1 MMKKWQIA
9 EPNKKAAETLSKSGN
24 ISMLC
29 AEVLSARNIN
39 SLEEAAGLLNCDGLS
54 DPFLLQDM
62 QAAVDTINNAIDE
75 GIPICIY
82 GDYDCDGVIATVIL
96 YSYLVELG
104 VDVTY
109 YIPERDEGYGMNES
123 AIRKLCEE
131 GTGLILTV
139 DNGITALK
147 ESELIYELG
156 MRLVV
161 TDHHQ
166 TLEELPRAE
175 AVVDPHR
182 SDCPSPYKKYCGA
195 GIALMLVAALN
206 DGDYT
211 IAMEAFAELAAIAT
225 VADVV
230 ELSGENRFLV
240 QRGLMYL
247 ANTERPGLL
256 ALMEKSGVLGKT
268 LTSTSL
274 AFSLAPR
281 INAAGRFGSPSQA
294 VCLLLSENP
303 EDAHKLADKLEICNR
318 ARKEEEERILLE
330 VQSQVE
336 KQPYI
341 LSERVLVFAGNNW
354 HHGVIGI
361 AAARLQERFG
371 KPVFMITIEENGA
384 RGSARSFG
392 TFSVFDCLNACKEH
406 LTKYGGHPGAG
417 GFSLEKESIPEF
429 TSAIAKYASDNF
441 PEMPILTARADK
453 LMLPQD
459 MTIENIGGL
468 SVLEPVGAGNPS
480 PVFAICHAVLKELVP
495 LSGGVHTKLKLIYGT
510 MAIEALLFRTSP
522 DNVHLKV
529 EEMCDLLVS
538 ASINIF
544 CGRKSI
550 SLIVQ
555 DYRRSGVKQSKYFAA
570 LAAYEKF
577 VRGEELSKAYYKA
590 IAPKRSEL
598 VAVYK
603 NITDDFGDIDLL
615 FMCMHLL
622 DMNYCKLRIS
632 LDVFRE
638 LGLVEIDA
646 YNNTVKKLPVKA
658 SVNLD
663 DSKLLCE
670 IRKKG
675 EN

>member
-1 MMKKWQIA
+1 MKKWQIA
-9 EPNKKAAETLSKSGN
+9 SPDKKMSDTLSKNGS

-29 AEVLSARNIN
+29 AEVLTARNIR
-39 SLEEAAGLLNCDGLS
+39 SLEDAAKLLNCDGMS
-54 DPFLLQDM
+54 DPFVIQDM
-62 QAAVDTINNAIDE
+62 QYAVDVINKAIEDE
-75 GIPICIY
+75 TPICIY
-82 GDYDCDGVIATVIL
+82 GDYDCDGIIATAIL
-96 YSYLVELG
+96 YSYLIELG

-109 YIPERDEGYGMNES
+109 YIPEREEGYGMNEA
-123 AIRKLCEE
+123 AIRKLKEE
-131 GTGLILTV
+131 GTELIITV
-139 DNGITALK
+139 DNGITALM
-147 ESELIYELG
+147 EAELIYELG
-156 MRLVV
+156 MRLIV

-166 TLEELPRAE
+166 PLEEIPKAE

-195 GIALMLVAALN
+195 GIALMLVAALE

-211 IAMEAFAELAAIAT
+211 IAMEAFSEFAAIAT

-256 ALMEKSGVLGKT
+256 ALMEKSGVLGKP

-274 AFSLAPR
+274 AFSIAPR
-281 INAAGRFGSPSQA
+281 INAAGRFSSPSRA
-294 VCLLLSENP
+294 LCLLLAEDQEN
-303 EDAHKLADKLEICNR
+303 AKRLADELEVCNR
-318 ARKEEEERILLE
+318 ARKEEEEKILLE
-330 VQSQVE
+330 VKEQIE
-336 KQPYI
+336 KQPYL
-341 LSERVLVFAGNNW
+341 LSERVLVFAGNGW

-392 TFSVFDCLNACKEH
+392 EFSVFECLHACKEY

-417 GFSLEKESIPEF
+417 GFSLEKESIPYF
-429 TSAIAKYASDNF
+429 TKAIAKYSAENF
-441 PEMPILTARADK
+441 KDMPVFTVRADK
-453 LMLPQD
+453 LMLPDD

-510 MAIEALLFRTSP
+510 MAIDALLFRTSP
-522 DNVHLKV
+522 ENVHLKPD
-529 EEMCDLLVS
+529 EICDLLVS
-538 ASINIF
+538 AGINTYN
-544 CGRKSI
+544 GRKSI

-555 DYRRSGVKQSKYFAA
+555 DYRRSGVKQAKYFAA
-570 LAAYEKF
+570 LAAYENF
-577 VRGEELSKAYYKA
+577 VRGEELSRAYYAA
-590 IAPKRSEL
+590 ITPEREDL
-598 VAVYK
+598 VNVYK
-603 NITDDFGDIDLL
+603 SIPSNKIDIDSL
-615 FMCMHLL
+615 FIHMQSFN
-622 DMNYCKLRIS
+622 MNYCKLRIA
-632 LDVFRE
+632 LDIFKE
-638 LGLVEIDA
+638 LRLVEIDV
-646 YNNTVKKLPVKA
+646 YNQTVKKLLVSG
-658 SVNLD
+658 SVNLE
-663 DSKLLCE
+663 DSVLLSE

-675 EN
+675 EV

>member
-1 MMKKWQIA
+1 MKKWQIA
-9 EPNKKAAETLSKSGN
+9 QPNKKIAETLSKSGN

-39 SLEEAAGLLNCDGLS
+39 SLEEAAALLNCDGLS

-82 GDYDCDGVIATVIL
+82 GDYDCDGVIATIIL
-96 YSYLVELG
+96 YSYLIELG

-123 AIRKLCEE
+123 AVRKLCEE

-147 ESELIYELG
+147 EAELIYELG

-256 ALMEKSGVLGKT
+256 ALMEKSGVLGKP

-281 INAAGRFGSPSQA
+281 INAAGRFSSPSRA
-294 VCLLLSENP
+294 VCLLLSENLD
-303 EDAHKLADKLEICNR
+303 DAYKLAEELEICNR
-318 ARKEEEERILLE
+318 ARKEEEEKILLE
-330 VQSQVE
+330 VQNQVE

-361 AAARLQERFG
+361 VAARLQERFG

-392 TFSVFDCLNACKEH
+392 TFSVFDCLSACKEH

-429 TSAIAKYASDNF
+429 TSAIAKYSADNF

-480 PVFAICHAVLKELVP
+480 PIFVICHAVLKEIMP
-495 LSGGVHTKLKLIYGT
+495 LSGGIHTKLKLIYGT

-522 DNVHLKV
+522 DNVHLKI

-538 ASINIF
+538 ASINTF

-550 SLIVQ
+550 SLVVQ
-555 DYRRSGVKQSKYFAA
+555 DYRRSGVKQAKYFAA
-570 LAAYEKF
+570 LSAYEKF

-590 IAPKRSEL
+590 IAPERSEL

-603 NITDDFGDIDLL
+603 NVSANFEDIDLL
-615 FMCMHLL
+615 FMCMQSL

-632 LDVFRE
+632 LDIFRE

-670 IRKKG
+670 IRKRG

>member
-1 MMKKWQIA
+1 MKKWQIA
-9 EPNKKAAETLSKSGN
+9 SPDKEVAENLSKGGS

-29 AEVLSARNIN
+29 AEVLAARNIK
-39 SLEEAAGLLNCDGLS
+39 SLEEAAQLLNCDGLS
-54 DPFLLQDM
+54 DPFILQDM
-62 QAAVDTINNAIDE
+62 QAAVDVINEAIDC
-75 GIPICIY
+75 GTPICIY
-82 GDYDCDGVIATVIL
+82 GDYDCDGVMATVIL
-96 YSYLVELG
+96 YSYLLELG

-109 YIPERDEGYGMNES
+109 YIPEREEGYGMNET
-123 AIRKLCEE
+123 AVRKLKEE
-131 GTGLILTV
+131 KTGLIVTV

-147 ESELIYELG
+147 EAELIYELG
-156 MRLVV
+156 MSLVV

-166 TLEELPRAE
+166 PLEELPRAE
-175 AVVDPHR
+175 AIVDPHR

-256 ALMEKSGVLGKT
+256 ALMEKSGVWGKPI
-268 LTSTSL
+268 TSTSL
-274 AFSLAPR
+274 AFSIAPR
-281 INAAGRFGSPSQA
+281 INAAGRFSSPSRA
-294 VCLLLSENP
+294 VCLLLSE
-303 EDAHKLADKLEICNR
+303 EQADADRLADELETCNR
-318 ARKEEEERILLE
+318 ARKEEEEKILCE
-330 VQSQVE
+330 VE
-336 KQPYI
+336 KQIARQPYL
-341 LSERVLVFAGNNW
+341 LSERVLVFAGKDW

-392 TFSVFDCLNACKEH
+392 EFSVFDCLNACREH

-429 TSAIAKYASDNF
+429 IKAVAKYSAEYF
-441 PEMPILTARADK
+441 LEMPALKVKVDK
-453 LMLPQD
+453 LMLPSD

-480 PVFAICHAVLKELVP
+480 PVFALCHAILKELVP
-495 LSGGVHTKLKLIYGT
+495 LSGSVHTKLKLIYGT
-510 MAIEALLFRTSP
+510 TAIDALLFRVSP
-522 DNVHLKV
+522 ENVNLKP
-529 EEMCDLLVS
+529 EDMCDLIVS
-538 ASINIF
+538 AGINTYN
-544 CGRKSI
+544 GRKSI

-555 DYRRSGVKQSKYFAA
+555 DYRRSGIKQAKYFAA
-570 LAAYEKF
+570 LSAYDKF
-577 VRGEELSKAYYKA
+577 VRGEELSKAYYAA
-590 IAPKRSEL
+590 ISPKREEL

-603 NITDDFGDIDLL
+603 SISEKGNDIDAL
-615 FMCMHLL
+615 FVHMQSIG
-622 DMNYCKLRIS
+622 MNYCKLRIV
-632 LDVFRE
+632 LDVFKE
-638 LGLVEIDA
+638 LELADIDV
-646 YNNTVKKLPVKA
+646 YNDIVRKLPV
-658 SVNLD
+658 SGNVNLE
-663 DSKLLCE
+663 DSALLNKV
-670 IRKKG
+670 RKKG
-675 EN
+675 EV